1 MQTTFN
7 TKGILNEELGRL
19 TERLQDQ
26 AARKEDF
33 LVPSMDLL
41 SLTTAYG
48 SSDADEPSS
57 VLRVEGSGGIGTK
70 HFAINEHALGQ
81 IATEVDIPVR
91 ALRTI
96 RQNPAAQTHMDRVV
110 TELFQSRS
118 QKQKMLRTFAG
129 DSIALGSRSSGEL
142 RAFVSS
148 GFKTFDNIDLLAAV
162 LPAMQDSAAD
172 WKVVRGDITETKM
185 YLQLKSNNLEGAG
198 SAIDDIMALGIGLS
212 NSEVGAGS
220 ISLYQMLWT
229 LICLNGMQYGFKHA
243 ERHLQ
248 SARDTDTWS
257 MLRDETK
264 ALDNRATAAKMGD
277 IVAQL
282 SKAES
287 FEALMDKMR
296 AAGQDTLGDGAT
308 TTAIGSIDR
317 VIETVKL
324 QKSDGEGVLAGLMN
338 TLQQDGF
345 RGRPVNRATIA
356 NAITAHAHHVDTDR
370 RPEFETAAGRVLD
383 LSATQWER
391 LAA

>member
-7 TKGILNEELGRL
+7 TAGILNEELGRL
-19 TERLQDQ
+19 TERLQEQ

-48 SSDADEPSS
+48 SADADEPSS

-70 HFAINEHALGQ
+70 HFQINEHALGQ

-110 TELFQSRS
+110 TELFQSRGA
-118 QKQKMLRTFAG
+118 KQKMLRTFAG

-229 LICLNGMQYGFKHA
+229 LVCLNGMQYGFRHA

-287 FEALMDKMR
+287 FEALMEKCAQLVKIRSAMGRQRPRSD
-296 AAGQDTLGDGAT
+296 QL
-308 TTAIGSIDR
+308 TAY
-317 VIETVKL
+317 
-324 QKSDGEGVLAGLMN
+324 
-338 TLQQDGF
+338 
-345 RGRPVNRATIA
+345 
-356 NAITAHAHHVDTDR
+356 
-370 RPEFETAAGRVLD
+370 
-383 LSATQWER
+383 
-391 LAA
+391 